1 MKNKL
6 ASLIIITFISA
17 ISHAEPPS
25 WDVDQNNQVDAL
37 TDGLML
43 MRYLFDMRGNN
54 LTLDAKAEDSPLTES
69 EIISSISTTMTILD
83 IDLDGRKD
91 ALTDGLMLMR
101 YLFGVSGENLID
113 SAISVGAIRNSYQDI
128 TTYISNHMPG
138 NIGSDEDDDGYENQS
153 DQNRVQFQ
161 YKEKT
166 EKLPII
172 HYHRN
177 GDFTSPQPSN
187 NPQPMKK
194 FLASG
199 MHHFYDENNF
209 IQSLASLELSEEM
222 KLKYNLDQR
231 YPEFISKNSIVTIK
245 TSHGDGNG
253 YPCQPSTFSQKGND
267 ISLLFLKLDIY
278 SEKVF
283 FREYKPNNGHR
294 SDLAGC
300 FTVLEVDGF
309 FVALR
314 NAYINR
320 IIDDEEYFIEV
331 IEALK
336 IDFDG
341 TLVKSKIFET
351 NCSPR
356 IQSEPTRP
364 GGVTIYNH
372 YNDLIIS
379 SCNSYLAIDFE
390 SFSLREPFSIEVDDR
405 TISTNWPS
413 PRIWENYNEGKP
425 FKAAGNFSDFSQDL
439 SHLDEKFQFT
449 SGEYFF
455 ELERN
460 YDDGIYQEWN
470 AYINDDYASG
480 VYSALSWGELL
491 KKAWTIDEN
500 TSVVTETFFGI
511 NNHPIM
517 YKYET
522 RNNKNYYAD
531 SELNFGYLDDDLDNL
546 YSLDGSYFPE
556 VPYAPGE
563 IFPLLLRASDNFDSN
578 TIIYLDE
585 NGQHP
590 GCTKPV
596 DIVTETAEL
605 LVREKPVEIIKFPIP
620 DESDLNVTVTS
631 GEADVII
638 TPYEYRAP
646 VLCSEYKVNI
656 DQIFSL
662 QNSDTRPS
670 ISPRLDAVYERTLV
684 EQPANGTY
692 DVVQNTY
699 TPDLGFE
706 GKDMFKILIDDKT
719 GDTQVVTIDV
729 DVY

>member
-1 MKNKL
+1 MKKIF
-6 ASLIIITFISA
+6 ASLIIITFISQ
-17 ISHAEPPS
+17 ILNAEQFS
-25 WDVDQNNQVDAL
+25 WDVDKNNKADAL
-37 TDGLML
+37 TDGLMI
-43 MRYLFDMRGNN
+43 MRYLFGVEGSNI
-54 LTLDAKAEDSPLTES
+54 TSDALSEGLLLKES
-69 EIISSISTTMTILD
+69 EIISSISLTMAILD
-83 IDLDGRKD
+83 IDNDGKID

-101 YLFGVSGENLID
+101 YLFGVRGENLID
-113 SAISVGAIRNSYQDI
+113 GAISDGAIRNSHPDI
-128 TTYISNHMPG
+128 AAYILNHMPE
-138 NIGSDEDDDGYENQS
+138 NISSDEEVVGSDSQS
-153 DQNRVQFQ
+153 NQNRVEFQ

-166 EKLPII
+166 ENLPII

-177 GDFTSPQPSN
+177 GDFTSLQPRN
-187 NPQPMKK
+187 NPQPMKM
-194 FLASG
+194 FFTSG
-199 MHHFYDENNF
+199 MKHFYDENNF
-209 IQSLASLELSEEM
+209 IQGIASLQLPKEIID
-222 KLKYNLDQR
+222 KYYIGNF
-231 YPEFISKNSIVTIK
+231 YPEFMTNSSKVTLK
-245 TSHGDGNG
+245 TSHYDAESEVW
-253 YPCQPSTFSQKGND
+253 CSESTFNEKGNEN
-267 ISLLFLKLDIY
+267 LLFLKLDQN
-278 SEKVF
+278 SKRVF
-283 FREYKPNNGHR
+283 FREYKPDSANR
-294 SDLAGC
+294 PDLASC
-300 FTVLEVDGF
+300 FTILDVDGF

-314 NAYINR
+314 NAYIKR
-320 IIDDEEYFIEV
+320 IIDEQEDFIEV
-331 IEALK
+331 VEALK

-351 NCSPR
+351 NCSPP

-364 GGVTIYNH
+364 RSPRVYNH

-379 SCNSYLAIDFE
+379 SCNGYLAIDFE
-390 SFSLREPFSIEVDDR
+390 SFSLLEPFGIRANGRGITPCNEFLD
-405 TISTNWPS
+405 
-413 PRIWENYNEGKP
+413 IWQNYNDGKP
-425 FKAAGNFSDFSQDL
+425 CKGVGSFGGNAQDL

-455 ELERN
+455 ELGRN

-480 VYSALSWGELL
+480 VDSYFVYGQLL
-491 KKAWTIDEN
+491 KKAWIRDEN
-500 TSVVTETFFGI
+500 TSEVTEMFYGT
-511 NNHPIM
+511 NNNPVM
-517 YKYET
+517 NKYNVLHDED
-522 RNNKNYYAD
+522 YYAD
-531 SELNFGYLDDDLDNL
+531 VHFNFGYLDEDLSDK
-546 YSLDGSYFPE
+546 YSLSYVYFPHSPHN
-556 VPYAPGE
+556 VPGE
-563 IFPLLLRASDNFDSN
+563 IFSLLLRRSN
-578 TIIYLDE
+578 TVIYLDE

-596 DIVTETAEL
+596 DVVTETAEL
-605 LVREKPVEIIKFPIP
+605 LVREMPVDIIKYPIP

-662 QNSDTRPS
+662 QNSETRPS

-692 DVVQNTY
+692 DVGKNKY